1 MHARFFDLKFWIQT
15 SKQALD
21 DQDVDRIRWQD
32 GAFPRSF
39 AGLFA
44 MEGNA
49 VTVTYGETPAHARP
63 PRASEPSRVSK
74 GSGI

>member
-1 MHARFFDLKFWIQT
+1 MRDSLIQKFG
-15 SKQALD
+15 SKLPNRALD
-21 DQDVDRIRWQD
+21 EQDVDRIRWQD

-39 AGLFA
+39 AGLLA
-44 MEGNA
+44 MEGDA